1 MIRRRLG
8 QRGPWRCQLVCLLVA
23 AGAWWAAPLCAGEAS
38 VTVTPSASYAFPSD
52 SLPALCDGKEPRD
65 SNDHDIPRLTFWKRL
80 GTTEWVQYDF
90 DAPTEVSSVEV
101 YWFDDS
107 PGGGCRVPEAWTV
120 LYNTGYVW
128 VPVGKPSAYGVA
140 RDRFNRVT
148 FEPVVT
154 ASLRIEVRQP
164 EGKASGILEWKLNG
178 RTPKLGSVG
187 YVGSAD
193 PIELGFSYARTWL
206 ALAAWVKA
214 AGETDPEA
222 KAALVRLEAQVE
234 ALVAART
241 AAGFGDVRALGAWKE
256 AADRLAAIGKQYPVD
271 AVLLRLDERSPQ
283 ACLELMIRLDWLAQD
298 LRARPSWNFLGP
310 ASRVID
316 GLGPGAAPLVARRE
330 KLLEANT
337 FPGDRRWMDLYL
349 EACGERRRARMGP
362 HVARFPKIVFTKHH
376 DIGGQHY
383 AYTEAVSD
391 SPYDD
396 NDPFPPGGALCL
408 VEMDGL
414 YGTVR
419 TLIDEPDGLVRDPD
433 VSYDGRRVLFAW
445 RKSMT
450 DDDYH
455 LYEMTV
461 ADGTIR
467 QLTFGRGVADYEG
480 AYLPGGDI
488 VFNSTRCQQI
498 VDCWWSDVSNLYT
511 CDADGRYLR
520 RLGFDQVHTNYPQVM
535 PDGRV
540 IYTRWDYNDRGQL
553 FPQPLFQM
561 NADGTGQTDFYGNNS
576 WFPTTILHARGI
588 PGTPKVL
595 CVLSGH
601 HTYQKGKLAI
611 VDPGRGRR
619 ENQGVQLVAP
629 VRPTEAVKVDM
640 YGYQGEQ
647 FQYPYPLSETEF
659 LVTFS
664 TEGSEKARD
673 QARKPFGVY
682 FMTIEGE
689 RELLAADP
697 KISCSQPVPVVARP
711 EPPARPRHA
720 DYRKQQGVY
729 YVQDV
734 YAGPGLA
741 GVARGTIRRLRVVA
755 LEFRAAGVGSNRNK
769 GPAGAALIST
779 PISINGA
786 WDVKRVLGTA
796 KVYDDGSAAFTVPAR
811 TPIYFQ
817 ALDEKGH
824 AVQTMRS
831 WSTLQPGERFSC
843 VGCHE
848 HKNTAP
854 PAAATVT
861 QAMKAGPQEL
871 VPFEPSPT
879 GRAGGFSFPK
889 RIQPILDRHCT
900 DCHNRRTVAQ
910 GESTISL
917 EGTGTLDPESRK
929 HWSDAY
935 RALADPK
942 LCRWVSPQSAPP
954 MLPPYHAG
962 ASQSKLIRLLEAGH
976 EDCKLS
982 PQEMRRIACWIDLA
996 VPFSGD
1002 YTEAMDAA
1010 HVPTYLRWLGRRKHW
1025 AEEEGKNIEALIAS
1039 RKEK

>member
-8 QRGPWRCQLVCLLVA
+8 RCGAWGCRLVWLLAA
-23 AGAWWAAPLCAGEAS
+23 AGVCRATPVRAGEGA
-38 VTVTPSASYAFPSD
+38 VTVTPSASYVFPSD
-52 SLPALCDGKEPRD
+52 SLPALCDGKEP
-65 SNDHDIPRLTFWKRL
+65 SGSGEP
-80 GTTEWVQYDF
+80 GF
-90 DAPTEVSSVEV
+90 DCA
-101 YWFDDS
+101 
-107 PGGGCRVPEAWTV
+107 
-120 LYNTGYVW
+120 
-128 VPVGKPSAYGVA
+128 K
-140 RDRFNRVT
+140 
-148 FEPVVT
+148 
-154 ASLRIEVRQP
+154 
-164 EGKASGILEWKLNG
+164 
-178 RTPKLGSVG
+178 
-187 YVGSAD
+187 
-193 PIELGFSYARTWL
+193 TWL

-214 AGETDPEA
+214 AGQSDPEA
-222 KAALVRLEAQVE
+222 QAALAQLEAQIE
-234 ALVAART
+234 ALVGART

-256 AADRLAAIGKQYPVD
+256 AADRLAAIGREHPVD
-271 AVLLRLDERSPQ
+271 AILRRLDERWPP

-298 LRARPSWNFLGP
+298 LRAPPAWSFLGL

-316 GLGPGAAPLVARRE
+316 GLGPGGASLAARRE
-330 KLLEANT
+330 RLLEANT
-337 FPGDRRWMDLYL
+337 PPGDRRWMDLYL
-349 EACGERRRARMGP
+349 EACGERRRERMGP

-419 TLIDEPDGLVRDPD
+419 TLVDEPDGLVRDPD
-433 VSYDGRRVLFAW
+433 VSYDGRRVLFA
-445 RKSMT
+445 RRTSMT

-455 LYEMTV
+455 LYEMSV
-461 ADGTIR
+461 AGGAIR
-467 QLTFGRGVADYEG
+467 QITSGRGVADYEG
-480 AYLPGGDI
+480 AYLPGGHI

-498 VDCWWSDVSNLYT
+498 VDCWWSDVSNLYA

-535 PDGRV
+535 PDGRI

-561 NADGTGQTDFYGNNS
+561 SADGTGQTEFYGNNS

-588 PGTPKVL
+588 PGTAKVL

-659 LVTFS
+659 LVAFS
-664 TEGSEKARD
+664 TEGSRKARD
-673 QARKPFGVY
+673 QAGKPFGVY

-711 EPPARPRHA
+711 EPPVRPRLV
-720 DYRKQQGVY
+720 DYRKPQGVY
-729 YVQDV
+729 YLQDV

-755 LEFRAAGVGSNRNK
+755 LEFRAAGVGSNRNE

-779 PISINGA
+779 PISIGGA

-796 KVYDDGSAAFTVPAR
+796 EVYDDGSAAFTVPAR
-811 TPIYFQ
+811 TPVYFQ

-831 WSTLQPGERFSC
+831 WSTLQPGERLAC
-843 VGCHE
+843 AGCHE

-854 PAAATVT
+854 PAAAGIT

-871 VPFEPSPT
+871 APLEPSPA
-879 GRAGGFSFPK
+879 GYAGGFSFPK
-889 RIQPILDRHCT
+889 LIQPILDKHCT
-900 DCHNRRTVAQ
+900 SCHNCRAVAE

-917 EGTGTLDPESRK
+917 EGTGTLDPGSLK

-962 ASQSKLIRLLEAGH
+962 ASQSELIRLLEAGH

-982 PQEMRRIACWIDLA
+982 SREMQTIACWIDLA

-1010 HVPTYLRWLGRRKHW
+1010 HVPTYLRWLERRKQW
-1025 AEEEGKNIEALIAS
+1025 AEEERKSLEALVAS
-1039 RKEK
+1039 EEGR